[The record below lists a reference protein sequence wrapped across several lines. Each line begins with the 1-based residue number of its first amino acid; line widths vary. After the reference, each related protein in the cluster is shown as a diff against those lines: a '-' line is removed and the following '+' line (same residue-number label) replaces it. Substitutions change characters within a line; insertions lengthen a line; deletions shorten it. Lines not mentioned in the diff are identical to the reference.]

1 MNIFWNLLSLT
12 FPVMLTV
19 IPLAF
24 YKMGG
29 HKMARFY
36 FSMLSRKS
44 TRKVYVQV
52 LLFFLLIFHYIFTC
66 THVGEYGVLLSTIL
80 IASLYR
86 FKFADW
92 LLNLL
97 CGNSKTFMI
106 TALVVV
112 AIAPIPHLYTTSVT
126 VAFLLLASMFYPS
139 WHAVED
145 FVDGELT
152 EPLSHDIKKLI
163 TLYYSNIS
171 SGCQEDVDTGNDIQ
185 ST

>member
-12 FPVMLTV
+12 FPAMLTV
-19 IPLAF
+19 IPIVF
-24 YKMGG
+24 YKKGG

-36 FSMLSRKS
+36 FSMLARKP
-44 TRKVYVQV
+44 TRKVYVHV
-52 LLFFLLIFHYIFTC
+52 LLFFLLLFHYVFTC
-66 THVGEYGVLLSTIL
+66 THVGDYGVLLSTIL
-80 IASLYR
+80 IANLYR

-97 CGNSKTFMI
+97 HRNQKTFIM

-126 VAFLLLASMFYPS
+126 VAFMLLASMFYPTR
-139 WHAVED
+139 HAVD
-145 FVDGELT
+145 AFVDEELA

-163 TLYYSNIS
+163 AHYYSDIS